1 MIEGVSRRT
10 LAGSSGTY
18 NVRATELAIDRGRIK
33 SINATV
39 VFLDDTQHCFK
50 IDVSEMLIYLFIIFI
65 KLVFNEIKYLETC
78 QRPRIIRSSISTFR
92 INRKRIFWFTIY

>member
-10 LAGSSGTY
+10 IAGTSGTY
-18 NVRATELAIDRGRIK
+18 NVRASELAVDRGRLK

-50 IDVSEMLIYLFIIFI
+50 LDVS
-65 KLVFNEIKYLETC
+65 LVFIGNY
-78 QRPRIIRSSISTFR
+78 F
-92 INRKRIFWFTIY
+92 

>member
-18 NVRATELAIDRGRIK
+18 NVRATELAVDRGRLK

-39 VFLDDTQHCFK
+39 IFLDDTQHCFK
-50 IDVSEMLIYLFIIFI
+50 LDVSEIFIYLIYLLNLYLM
-65 KLVFNEIKYLETC
+65 KLIM
-78 QRPRIIRSSISTFR
+78 
-92 INRKRIFWFTIY
+92 

>member
-18 NVRATELAIDRGRIK
+18 NVRATELAVDRGRLK

-39 VFLDDTQHCFK
+39 VFLDDTEHCFK
-50 IDVSEMLIYLFIIFI
+50 LDVS
-65 KLVFNEIKYLETC
+65 KVFFEKNNIH
-78 QRPRIIRSSISTFR
+78 FR
-92 INRKRIFWFTIY
+92 FVINGL